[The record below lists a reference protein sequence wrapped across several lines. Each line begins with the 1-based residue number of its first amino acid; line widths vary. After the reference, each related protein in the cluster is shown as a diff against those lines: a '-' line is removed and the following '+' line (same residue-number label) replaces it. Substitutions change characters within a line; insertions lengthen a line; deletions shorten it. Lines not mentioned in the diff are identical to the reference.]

1 MSKKKNLAVL
11 FGGKSPEHFL
21 SIESALLILT
31 FCDFEKYNI
40 QAVYV
45 KNDGEFATPTET
57 LNKINES
64 IENKLTPAI
73 NNDDNLESYYKRLKS
88 YAFYNGD
95 ADDLSSFINNAVEK
109 KYDIVFPVFQGEN
122 GEDGTIQGMLD
133 FLNIAFAGCGLSGS
147 VIAIDKEL
155 TKRLCKESNINS
167 ADFISFRQEEWNL
180 RKEEILILC
189 EKQIGYTAFVKPSKL
204 GSSVG
209 ISRVNNK
216 DELIKGIETA
226 LLYNDKIIVE
236 KGINAK
242 EYAVG
247 IIGNEILEVSDICEF
262 MSEDGFLDFDSK
274 YGSKAMDDIIPARL
288 SKEIEAKTKD
298 IAKFVYKKME
308 IDGMARLDF
317 FIDNENIYL
326 NEINTI
332 PGMGAHSVFMKMW
345 ESCGISKK
353 NIIDKIIELGLQR
366 KERKD
371 KFCYKI

>member
-40 QAVYV
+40 HAVYI
-45 KNDGEFATPTET
+45 KNNGEFATPPET
-57 LNKINES
+57 FNKISES
-64 IENKLTPAI
+64 IEKKLTPSLD
-73 NNDDNLESYYKRLKS
+73 NNENLENYYSRLKK
-88 YAFYNGD
+88 YAFYNGNQS
-95 ADDLSSFINNAVEK
+95 DLNSFLNNAVEK

-147 VIAIDKEL
+147 AIAIDKEL
-155 TKRLCKESNINS
+155 TKRLCKESSINS
-167 ADFISFRQEEWNL
+167 ADFISFRQDEWKL
-180 RKEEILILC
+180 KKEEILNLC
-189 EKQIGYTAFVKPSKL
+189 EKRIGYTAFVKPSKL

-216 DELIKGIETA
+216 VELIKGIETA

-247 IIGNEILEVSDICEF
+247 VIGNEILEVSDICEF

-274 YGSKAMDDIIPARL
+274 YGAKAMDDIIPARL
-288 SKEIEAKTKD
+288 SKEIEAKTKEM
-298 IAKFVYKKME
+298 AKFVYKKME

-317 FIDNENIYL
+317 FIDDENIYL

-332 PGMGAHSVFMKMW
+332 PGMGSHSVFMKMW
-345 ESCGISKK
+345 ESCGVSKK
-353 NIIDKIIELGLQR
+353 DLINKIIELGFQR